1 MHPRVTV
8 LVPNY
13 NGAGMLGGLIASL
26 LVQSFGDYRLIVL
39 DDGSSDGS
47 EAYIRR
53 MWPAVEVMHEATNR
67 GFAATVN
74 RGVRAAA
81 SEYVAIVNTDVEL
94 EPDWLE
100 LLVATLD
107 RHPDAASATGKTLA
121 YHDRHRLDGAGN
133 QLRWSGCA
141 TRRGWGVLDRGQ
153 YNQPGEVISAC
164 AGFALYRLTAFEAI
178 GLFDEALIAYY
189 EDVDWG
195 IRAQLA
201 GFSCR
206 YEPRAVAYHVG
217 SATHGLDRTYLRLQ
231 RRNQLLVTLKCY
243 PLSAL
248 AMRWPQILLGQLVLL
263 GRGVRDGTAGLQLLG
278 LTDAVRAAPRF
289 LAKRRE
295 VKPVSRVG
303 RQRLD
308 AAMTPERYWS
318 ALTSKRAWRSRDR
331 PTG

>member
-1 MHPRVTV
+1 MAQPRVTV

-13 NGAGMLGGLIASL
+13 NGAGMLRGLISSL

-47 EAYIRR
+47 EAYVRR
-53 MWPAVEVMHEATNR
+53 LWPAVEVMHEPTNR

-74 RGVRAAA
+74 RGVRAAT

-100 LLVATLD
+100 LLVETLD
-107 RHPDAASATGKTLA
+107 RHPGAASATGKTLA
-121 YHDRHRLDGAGN
+121 DPDRERLDGAGN
-133 QLRWSGCA
+133 QLRWSGGA
-141 TRRGWGVLDRGQ
+141 TRRGYGVLDRGQ
-153 YNQPGEVISAC
+153 YNEPGEVISAC
-164 AGFALYRLTAFEAI
+164 AGFALYRRSAFEVV
-178 GLFDEALIAYY
+178 GVFDEVLVAYY

-217 SATHGLDRTYLRLQ
+217 SATYGLDRSYLRLQ
-231 RRNQLLVTLKCY
+231 RRNQLLVVLKCY

-248 AMRWPQILLGQLVLL
+248 AMRWPQIILGQLVLL
-263 GRGVRDGTAGLQLLG
+263 GRGVRDGTAGLQCLALV
-278 LTDAVRAAPRF
+278 DAVRAAPRF
-289 LAKRRE
+289 LAKRGE

-303 RQRLD
+303 RQRLA
-308 AAMTPERYWS
+308 AAMTPERYWP
-318 ALTSKRAWRSRDR
+318 ALTSKRPSHRRGR
-331 PTG
+331 